1 MPGDSPLV
9 GGRPLEEVI
18 RQIIA
23 EVLVIGPG
31 DVQPGK
37 ALVRDLGAESIDFL
51 DLVFQLEDAL
61 GFRIPIQRWQQF
73 TSVRLA
79 GKDLSV
85 VITPEVIQMFAEQEM
100 QEQEMREQELG
111 EQ

>member
-1 MPGDSPLV
+1 MPGDSTLV
-9 GGRPLEEVI
+9 GGRALDEVI

-23 EVLVIGPG
+23 EVLVIAQE

-51 DLVFQLEDAL
+51 DLIFQLEDEL
-61 GFRIPIQRWQQF
+61 GVRIPFPRWKRF
-73 TSVRLA
+73 IMENYKGADLA
-79 GKDLSV
+79 V
-85 VITPEVIQMFAEQEM
+85 VITPEVIQEFAEQV
-100 QEQEMREQELG
+100 LG